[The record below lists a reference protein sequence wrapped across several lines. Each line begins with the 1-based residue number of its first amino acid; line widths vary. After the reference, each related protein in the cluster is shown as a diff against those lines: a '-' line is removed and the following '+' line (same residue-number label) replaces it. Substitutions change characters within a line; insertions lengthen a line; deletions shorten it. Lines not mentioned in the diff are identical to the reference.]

1 LSKQRL
7 VSSSSTSRR
16 EPIGH
21 RPIRKEKGTA
31 GELSRWNLLLET
43 AMHPFLA
50 YLAASLVLKLPRPG
64 LWERLVAWAFWG
76 EQAQLSYY

>member
-1 LSKQRL
+1 
-7 VSSSSTSRR
+7 
-16 EPIGH
+16 
-21 RPIRKEKGTA
+21 
-31 GELSRWNLLLET
+31 
-43 AMHPFLA
+43 MHPFIA